1 MTVIT
6 QDPLQML
13 AQKLQELSYDSVVK
27 SGSCG
32 VMLTTCTRANP
43 KFLVRLQTYLQKHE
57 PEMSIECYFD
67 DQSRM
72 LGIILE
78 GGKLA
83 NTHYLSLVCK
93 EFLHRHDLLDG
104 QILVASFPQSGE
116 PTEALFSQFI
126 QTAFAAKGKTNDIK
140 IFVGKMEAGGV
151 RSILVA
157 DTEEVSREFL
167 KVKLE
172 LKGYEVHEA
181 KDGSE
186 ALEKYSQHVP
196 DVVIT
201 ELNLP
206 VLDGYQLIHRIK
218 EEHEDGK
225 VIVLTE
231 KHLTKD
237 MNRAF
242 ELGASDYVTKPFS
255 FSELE
260 WRIKRLQFVY

>member
-1 MTVIT
+1 MTVFV
-6 QDPLQML
+6 QDPLQTL
-13 AQKLQELSYDSVVK
+13 THKLQEMAHEALTER
-27 SGSCG
+27 GSCG
-32 VMLTTCTRANP
+32 AIVTTCTHAAP
-43 KFLVRLQTYLQKHE
+43 KQLVRLQTYLQKHE
-57 PEMSIECYFD
+57 PDTPIECYFD
-67 DQSRM
+67 DASRM
-72 LGIILE
+72 LGIILD
-78 GGKLA
+78 GGKWS

-93 EFLHRHDLLDG
+93 EFLERHDLLDG

-116 PTEALFSQFI
+116 PTETLFTQFI
-126 QTAFAAKGKTNDIK
+126 QSAFEAKGKSKEIRL
-140 IFVGKMEAGGV
+140 FAGRAENGGA
-151 RSILVA
+151 RSILIA

-167 KVKLE
+167 KVKFE

-181 KDGSE
+181 KDGAE
-186 ALEKYSQHVP
+186 ALEKVSLHAP

-206 VLDGYQLIHRIK
+206 IIDGYQLIHRIK
-218 EEHEDGK
+218 EEHEDRK

-237 MNRAF
+237 MSRAF

-260 WRIKRLQFVY
+260 WRIKRLQYVY